1 MRIIME
7 KDNFTSRAE
16 KIGEIGGK
24 VGGFKRKQ
32 KSLFLV
38 NFVKM
43 IEMLEFSE
51 IRFTSNL
58 AKKLIASFNNGRSV
72 DNNLLIENFAS
83 KGNKLKQK
91 DLDEIVQGFYEA
103 HFEMYEEQWEQ
114 AKQQIDAEAEELKRK
129 LIEELKSR

>member
-1 MRIIME
+1 ME
-7 KDNFTSRAE
+7 KDNFTSRAG

-24 VGGFKRKQ
+24 IGGFKRKQ

-58 AKKLIASFNNGRSV
+58 AKKLIAAFNKGRSV
-72 DNNLLIENFAS
+72 DNNLLIEYFAT

-91 DLDEIVQGFYEA
+91 DLDEIVQGFYET
-103 HFEMYEEQWEQ
+103 HRELYEEQWEQ
-114 AKQQIDAEAEELKRK
+114 AKLEIEAEAEELKRK

>member
-7 KDNFTSRAE
+7 NDNFTSRAG

-24 VGGFKRKQ
+24 IGGFKRKQ

-72 DNNLLIENFAS
+72 DNNLLIENFAT

-91 DLDEIVQGFYEA
+91 DLDAIVQGFYEA

-114 AKQQIDAEAEELKRK
+114 AKQLIDAEAEELKRK

>member
-24 VGGFKRKQ
+24 IGGFKRKQ

-72 DNNLLIENFAS
+72 DNNLLIENFAT

-91 DLDEIVQGFYEA
+91 KLDEIVQGFYET
-103 HFEMYEEQWEQ
+103 HRELYEEQWEQ
-114 AKQQIDAEAEELKRK
+114 AKQLIDAEAEELKRK

>member
-1 MRIIME
+1 ME

-24 VGGFKRKQ
+24 IGGFKRKQ

-58 AKKLIASFNNGRSV
+58 AKKLIAAFNNGRSV
-72 DNNLLIENFAS
+72 DNNLLIENFAT

-91 DLDEIVQGFYEA
+91 DLDEIVQGFYET
-103 HFEMYEEQWEQ
+103 HRELYEEQWEQ
-114 AKQQIDAEAEELKRK
+114 AKLEIDTEAEELKRK

>member
-1 MRIIME
+1 ME

-16 KIGEIGGK
+16 RVGEIGGK
-24 VGGFKRKQ
+24 IGGFKRKQ

-72 DNNLLIENFAS
+72 DNNLLIENFAT

-91 DLDEIVQGFYEA
+91 DLDEIVKGFYET
-103 HFEMYEEQWEQ
+103 HRELYEEQWEQ
-114 AKQQIDAEAEELKRK
+114 AKLEIDAEAEELKRK

>member
-1 MRIIME
+1 MRIIMK
-7 KDNFTSRAE
+7 KDNFTARAE

-72 DNNLLIENFAS
+72 DNNLLIENFAT

-91 DLDEIVQGFYEA
+91 DLDEIVQGFYET
-103 HFEMYEEQWEQ
+103 HLELYEEQWEQ

>member
-1 MRIIME
+1 MK
-7 KDNFTSRAE
+7 KDNFTARAE

-72 DNNLLIENFAS
+72 DNNLLIENFAT

-91 DLDEIVQGFYEA
+91 DLDEIVQGFYET
-103 HFEMYEEQWEQ
+103 HLELYEEQWEQ

>member
-1 MRIIME
+1 ME
-7 KDNFTSRAE
+7 NNNFTSRAE

-24 VGGFKRKQ
+24 IGGFKRKQ

-43 IEMLEFSE
+43 IEMLEFSD

-72 DNNLLIENFAS
+72 DNNLLIENFAT

-91 DLDEIVQGFYEA
+91 DLDEIVQGFYET
-103 HFEMYEEQWEQ
+103 HRELYEEQWEQ
-114 AKQQIDAEAEELKRK
+114 AKLEIDAEAEELKRK

>member
-1 MRIIME
+1 MK
-7 KDNFTSRAE
+7 KDNFTARAE

-58 AKKLIASFNNGRSV
+58 AKKLIASFNNGCSV
-72 DNNLLIENFAS
+72 DNNLLIENFAT

-91 DLDEIVQGFYEA
+91 DLDEIVQGFYET
-103 HFEMYEEQWEQ
+103 HRELYEEQWEQ

>member
-1 MRIIME
+1 ME

-24 VGGFKRKQ
+24 IGGFKRKQ

-72 DNNLLIENFAS
+72 DNNLLIENFAT

-91 DLDEIVQGFYEA
+91 DLDEIVQGFYET
-103 HFEMYEEQWEQ
+103 HRELYEEQWEQ
-114 AKQQIDAEAEELKRK
+114 AKLEIDAEAEELKRK

>member
-24 VGGFKRKQ
+24 IGGFKRKQ

-72 DNNLLIENFAS
+72 DNNLLIENFAT

-103 HFEMYEEQWEQ
+103 HFELYEEQWEQ
-114 AKQQIDAEAEELKRK
+114 AKQRIDAEAEELKRK